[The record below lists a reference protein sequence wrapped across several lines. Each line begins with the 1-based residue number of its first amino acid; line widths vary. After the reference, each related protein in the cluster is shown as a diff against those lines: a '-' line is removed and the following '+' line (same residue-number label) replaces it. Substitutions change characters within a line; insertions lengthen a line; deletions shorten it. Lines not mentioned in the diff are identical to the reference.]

1 MISGLGEPNLS
12 IHTCRFIVYISTFAK
27 PIGIY
32 LTFIFSIERLIRK
45 ILSKLFSQLN
55 NYRQLFQRLYHL
67 CIFLG
72 IIIILSIRLY
82 EILKYIPRNQSNI
95 SKTIDSEDISR
106 ESITDISINSTDRN
120 ISFRYCFNSINIDT
134 YAKILSFYVI
144 QYWFEYAALI
154 IIICI
159 FIILFIQQYRLP
171 LSSSSRFNINT
182 KFYFSLGLCFI
193 SSELILLFFH
203 LIVDDK
209 NNNNTDMQF
218 ISLQF
223 MLFTFHFRCIFL
235 PCIICLT
242 ICQELK
248 QFFYEF
254 FILRPYLDNID
265 EDDHINTID
274 NRIEPFSSTQP
285 TTNRLQDKIRR
296 KFTKNNH
303 NEHIDNDES
312 QIDV

>member
-32 LTFIFSIERLIRK
+32 LTFLFSIERLIGK
-45 ILSKLFSQLN
+45 ILSKLFSKLN
-55 NYRQLFQRLYHL
+55 NYRQLFQILYKL
-67 CIFLG
+67 LIFLG

-95 SKTIDSEDISR
+95 PKSIVPKNNPHEDINDTSN
-106 ESITDISINSTDRN
+106 NSTDRN
-120 ISFRYCFNSINIDT
+120 IKFNSCFNSTNIDT
-134 YAKILSFYVI
+134 YAKILSFYTI
-144 QYWFEYAALI
+144 QYWFEYIALV

-159 FIILFIQQYRLP
+159 FIILLIQQYRLP
-171 LSSSSRFNINT
+171 SSSSRFSINT
-182 KFYFSLGLCFI
+182 KFYFSLAICFI

-203 LIVDDK
+203 FIIDDQK
-209 NNNNTDMQF
+209 NNNKDMRL
-218 ISLQF
+218 ISFEF
-223 MLFTFHFRCIFL
+223 MLFAFHFRCIFL

-248 QFFYEF
+248 EFLYEF

-265 EDDHINTID
+265 ENDHTNTID

-285 TTNRLQDKIRR
+285 TTNRLQEKIRR

-303 NEHIDNDES
+303 NEHLDNDES